1 MLTTLTALMPVI
13 LVIASGYLIARTGLI
28 TGEQWR
34 GVERLAYFVLFP
46 AVLFR
51 TISQADF
58 SSFPTL
64 NMGASLLAS
73 IFFMAIVLLLI
84 RTVIERAWGIGPA
97 RFTSIFQGTLRW
109 NAMIALAIAD
119 NVTGEAGLALLAVA
133 MVFMIPVLNVL
144 SILVLSRYASGTT
157 PSGSKILKDL
167 YTNPFI
173 VSIGAGVVLNVSGL
187 ALPSMVDDTLEIFS
201 RAALPIGIICVG
213 AGLDL
218 GSLRRPGPA
227 LTMGT
232 FLRPLFMPLLSFAFA
247 SLFGVTG
254 PALAVVVIASSVP
267 CASNSFL
274 LARQMGGDAK
284 LMAEIITLQTLV
296 ATVSVPL
303 ALLLF
308 T

>member
-73 IFFMAIVLLLI
+73 IFSMAIVLLLI
-84 RTVIERAWGIGPA
+84 RTVIERVWGIGPA

-119 NVTGEAGLALLAVA
+119 NVTGEAGLAMLAVA

-157 PSGSKILKDL
+157 PSGARIARDL

-173 VSIGAGVVLNVSGL
+173 LSIGAGVVLNVSGL
-187 ALPSMVDDTLEIFS
+187 ALPSTVDDTLEIFS

-227 LTMGT
+227 LTLGT
-232 FLRPLFMPLLSFAFA
+232 FLRPVFMPLLAFAFA

-267 CASNSFL
+267 CASNSYL

>member
-1 MLTTLTALMPVI
+1 MLTTLAALMPVI

-34 GVERLAYFVLFP
+34 GVERLAYYVLFP

-58 SSFPTL
+58 NSFPTL
-64 NMGASLLAS
+64 NMGGSLLAS
-73 IFFMAIVLLLI
+73 ILAMAAILLVV
-84 RTVIERAWGIGPA
+84 RTTIERIWGIGPA

-119 NVTGEAGLALLAVA
+119 NIAGEIGLAMLAVA
-133 MVFMIPVLNVL
+133 MVFMIPVLNVA
-144 SILVLSRYASGTT
+144 SILVLSHYASGTT
-157 PSGSKILKDL
+157 PSGAKILRDL

-173 VSIGAGVVLNVSGL
+173 VAIGAGVLMNVSGIS
-187 ALPSMVDDTLEIFS
+187 LPLVIEDTLEIFS

-227 LTMGT
+227 LTIGT
-232 FLRPLFMPLLSFAFA
+232 FLRPIFMPLLAFGFAT
-247 SLFGVTG
+247 LLGVTG
-254 PALAVVVIASSVP
+254 SALAVIIIASAVP
-267 CASNSFL
+267 CASNSYL

-284 LMAEIITLQTLV
+284 LMAEIITLQTLA
-296 ATVSVPL
+296 ATVTIPL

>member
-1 MLTTLTALMPVI
+1 MLTTLAALMPVI

-34 GVERLAYFVLFP
+34 GVERLAYYVLFP

-58 SSFPTL
+58 ASFPTL
-64 NMGASLLAS
+64 NMGGALLAS
-73 IFFMAIVLLLI
+73 ILSMALLLLLA
-84 RTVIERAWGIGPA
+84 RTTIERAWGIAAP

-119 NVTGEAGLALLAVA
+119 NVVGETGLAMLAVA
-133 MVFMIPVLNVL
+133 MVFMIPLLNVA
-144 SILVLSRYASGTT
+144 SILVLSHYASGTS
-157 PSGSKILKDL
+157 PSGAKILKDL
-167 YTNPFI
+167 FTNPFI
-173 VSIGAGVVLNVSGL
+173 LSIGAGGIMNAGGIS
-187 ALPSMVDDTLEIFS
+187 LPIVVDDTLEIFS

-227 LTMGT
+227 LALGT
-232 FLRPLFMPLLSFAFA
+232 FLRPIFMPLLAFGFA

-254 PALAVVVIASSVP
+254 PALIVVIIASSVP
-267 CASNSFL
+267 CASNSYL

-284 LMAEIITLQTLV
+284 LMAEIITLQTLA
-296 ATVSVPL
+296 ATLTIPL
-303 ALLLF
+303 ALLLV